1 MRKIVRWLA
10 LTGAALS
17 LGAAPNVPAPL
28 YEVYAIQY
36 ATVPGFKVSNLIAGA
51 DTSRRLDL
59 AMSVWLIKSPDGRMI
74 LMDAGFK
81 REDLIQRWKPVDYLT
96 PAAAV
101 ERFGVRR
108 EAVTDVIISHVH
120 WDHLDGADLFPN
132 ARIWIQKEEY
142 EHHIDSTGKRLASA
156 IDTADATMLFKMKQA
171 GRVTLVDGDAREI
184 IPGITVYIGGKHT
197 YQSQFASVN
206 TAAGTVVLAS
216 DNMYLYENLDKH
228 LPISQTLDAASNLAT
243 QDRMTKIASS
253 PRLIIPGHDPAVY
266 QRFPSAGKGVVRIQ

>member
-17 LGAAPNVPAPL
+17 LGAAPNAPAPL

-81 REDLIQRWKPVDYLT
+81 RDDLIQRWKPVDYLT

-142 EHHIDSTGKRLASA
+142 EHHIDSTGKRLANA
-156 IDTADATMLFKMKQA
+156 IDTADATMLFKLKQA

-228 LPISQTLDAASNLAT
+228 LPISQTLDAPSNLAT

>member
-1 MRKIVRWLA
+1 MKKIVRWLA

-17 LGAAPNVPAPL
+17 LGAAPNVAPPV

-81 REDLIQRWKPVDYLT
+81 REDLIQRWKPVDYVT
-96 PAAAV
+96 PAAAL

-108 EAVTDVIISHVH
+108 EAVTDLIISHVH

-156 IDTADATMLFKMKQA
+156 IDTADATMLYNMKRA

-197 YQSQFASVN
+197 YQSQFAGVN

-228 LPISQTLDAASNLAT
+228 LPISQTLDAASNLAA

-266 QRFPSAGKGVVRIQ
+266 QRFPSVGKGVVRIQ